1 MKKLLLT
8 VLVLMFAA
16 ALYAC
21 TKEEG
26 DVDYSHEDYEALYSE
41 DESLRN
47 YEDHDATKQGE
58 SSDKSSNAS
67 DISWREFLDEYS
79 MWVDEYVDIADKYKN
94 NPTDMTLLTEYT
106 KLMGDMAEWADKADK
121 IQAEL
126 EDVSPS
132 EAMEYAAELSKI
144 AMKLTKI
151 AY

>member
-1 MKKLLLT
+1 MKKLLLM
-8 VLVLMFAA
+8 VFVLMFAA
-16 ALYAC
+16 TLYAC
-21 TKEEG
+21 TKEKG
-26 DVDYSHEDYEALYSE
+26 DVDYSYEDYEALYSE

-47 YEDHDATKQGE
+47 YEEHDAAKQGE

-67 DISWREFLDEYS
+67 EISWREFLDEYS
-79 MWVDEYVDIADKYKN
+79 MWVDEYVDIVDKYKN

-106 KLMGDMAEWADKADK
+106 ELMGDMAEWADKADK

-144 AMKLTKI
+144 AMKLAKI